1 MIGWR
6 GLAGRPGRL
15 CSAALVL
22 AWLAGCAALAPPA
35 PGGGTLLLGR
45 IALRVDGQPERSI
58 SAGFELQGNP
68 QQGELR
74 LSGPLGT
81 TAAQARWSGG
91 QAVLASAGRE
101 TVYPDLDSLAAAALG
116 EPLPMAALFD
126 WLQGRPWPG
135 APSSARDDAQ
145 PGFDQLGWRIS
156 LRQWADGLL
165 EAQRLAPP
173 MVTVRI
179 RLDAAS

>member
-1 MIGWR
+1 MIGWPGFAR
-6 GLAGRPGRL
+6 GGLAL
-15 CSAALVL
+15 ALAL
-22 AWLAGCAALAPPA
+22 ALLAGCAALAPPVPA
-35 PGGGTLLLGR
+35 AGPVLAGR
-45 IALRVDGQPERSI
+45 MALRVEGQPERSL

-91 QAVLASAGRE
+91 QAVLASAGNLK
-101 TVYPDLDSLAAAALG
+101 VYPDLDALAAAALG

-156 LRQWADGLL
+156 QRPWSEGLL

-173 MVTVRI
+173 VVTVRI
-179 RLDAAS
+179 RLDPAS